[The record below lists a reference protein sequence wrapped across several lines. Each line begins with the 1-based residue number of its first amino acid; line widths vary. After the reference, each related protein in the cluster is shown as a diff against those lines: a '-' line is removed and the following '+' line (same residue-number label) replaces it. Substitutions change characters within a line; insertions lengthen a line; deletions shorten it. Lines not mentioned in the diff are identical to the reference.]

1 MDKNI
6 WYLSLEEF
14 LVVALQRLCKVL
26 RKSNQP
32 RKRS

>member
-14 LVVALQRLCKVL
+14 LVVALQRLCNVL
-26 RKSNQP
+26 RKSNQS